1 MSPPRALRVVVID
14 DDVQH
19 LELMER
25 NLRREHI
32 DVLTIR
38 NEVGRVTNAVR
49 AFNPDVV
56 LVDLHMPHMPG
67 EKLIS
72 LLKREVP
79 HAKYI
84 VFSAADATR
93 LRSVLLA
100 TDADL
105 ALSKSTDMQ
114 QIINHIL
121 SFEDA

>member
-1 MSPPRALRVVVID
+1 MKVAVID
-14 DDVQH
+14 DDPQH
-19 LELMER
+19 LDLMER

-32 DVLTIR
+32 EVLTIR
-38 NEVGRVTNAVR
+38 NEVGRVTNKVR
-49 AFNPDVV
+49 EFDPDVV

-93 LRSVLLA
+93 LRAVLLD
-100 TDADL
+100 TGADL
-105 ALSKSTDMQ
+105 ALSKSTDMR
-114 QIINHIL
+114 QIINHIK